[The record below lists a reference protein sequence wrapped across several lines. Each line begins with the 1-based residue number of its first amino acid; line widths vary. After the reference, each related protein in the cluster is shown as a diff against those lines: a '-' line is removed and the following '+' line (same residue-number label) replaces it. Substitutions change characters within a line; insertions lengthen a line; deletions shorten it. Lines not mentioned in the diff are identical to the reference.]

1 MQKKSI
7 LNGVG
12 ISLGT
17 AGLLYVAYR
26 RLMKINSRAYKNAK
40 NIDVEE

>member
-7 LNGVG
+7 LNGIG

-17 AGLLYVAYR
+17 VGLFYVAYR
-26 RLMKINSRAYKNAK
+26 RLMKINSRAYKNAR
-40 NIDVEE
+40 NINVGE